1 MACRADRTAAR
12 WRGGLVG
19 ACSAALSIAA
29 HGAGGGEVPGGA
41 ALALLILG
49 SAAVGVAAGGL
60 ARGVGAL
67 AAILVAGQ
75 AMGHLT
81 LVLAAGHLHGV
92 GVTAPMLAAH
102 LGAALA
108 CAALIGV
115 AEGLLVAL
123 AGLVWRLVQAL
134 TGDAPSDLTRRSAV
148 PEACPLAAGVQ
159 LGCTAGTRGPPL
171 LFV

>member
-1 MACRADRTAAR
+1 M
-12 WRGGLVG
+12 
-19 ACSAALSIAA
+19 
-29 HGAGGGEVPGGA
+29 PGGA

-60 ARGVGAL
+60 ARGVGAV
-67 AAILVAGQ
+67 AAFLVAGQ

-81 LVLAAGHLHGV
+81 LVLAAGHLHGL

-115 AEGLLVAL
+115 AERLVVAL
-123 AGLVWRLVQAL
+123 AGFVWRLVQAL
-134 TGDAPSDLTRRSAV
+134 TGAAPSDLTRRGVA
-148 PEACPLAAGVQ
+148 PAFCPVTAGVQ
-159 LGCTAGTRGPPL
+159 LGCTAGTRGPPW